1 MTRPRHLRTARHGFT
16 LVELMVATA
25 LVVLILTI
33 LAVAFGA
40 ASESL
45 SSLKAMGDMATKLR
59 TTQDRF
65 KSDVESQ
72 HFEPGDSPGPLRL
85 ADVRYDWLGTANAA
99 NVQVPRD
106 GFFRIENGATPTVGS
121 KYEGQDGEGL
131 LSTRADGTTGHAIE
145 FTSKLQGRTPDDLFV
160 VPFGTAAL
168 ANLSATDTPLNN
180 TNLFAS
186 KWARVRWQLGTQ
198 QDAGGVPVW
207 TLYRCVRVI
216 AQGNTNTPINVA
228 LTTVNDPH
236 QFAHLNNTTETLRD
250 LNNPANRTG
259 ALPGAQLAP
268 YAAGTP
274 FYGDDIVLTNVTSF
288 EIKPMWE
295 SGGGGIRS
303 PRQNLPILSTA
314 YGTAIPDG
322 IPGVGV
328 TPPFPS
334 TPNSDLPFDDLP
346 ASTLVGNPR
355 VFDTWND
362 VNTLPLRIRVTALQV
377 KIRVFDPKT
386 LRSRQVSF
394 IVQP

>member
-1 MTRPRHLRTARHGFT
+1 MTRLRHPRTARHGFT

-65 KSDVESQ
+65 KADVESQ
-72 HFEPGDSPGPLRL
+72 HFNPGDSPGPLRL
-85 ADVRYDWLGTANAA
+85 ADVRYDWLGTPNAA
-99 NVQVPRD
+99 SVVVP
-106 GFFRIENGATPTVGS
+106 GEGYFRIEHSSGS
-121 KYEGQDGEGL
+121 VYEGQDAETL
-131 LSTRADGTTGHAIE
+131 LSTRANAHAIE

-160 VPFGTAAL
+160 VPFGTPNL
-168 ANLSATDTPLNN
+168 AGLSATDTPLNN

-186 KWARVRWQLGTQ
+186 KWARVRWQLGPQ

-216 AQGNTNTPINVA
+216 APGNVP
-228 LTTVNDPH
+228 LTAVNDPY

-259 ALPGAQLAP
+259 GQPGAQLAP
-268 YAAGTP
+268 YTLGTP

-295 SGGGGIRS
+295 SGGGGIRT
-303 PRQNLPILSTA
+303 PRPLLPVASTA
-314 YGTAIPDG
+314 YGSVIPDSG
-322 IPGVGV
+322 IA
-328 TPPFPS
+328 PPPPNI
-334 TPNSDLPFDDLP
+334 TNSDSPFDDLP

-377 KIRVFDPKT
+377 KVRVFDPKT